1 MSDHK
6 PTASQERIISLDVLR
21 GFALMGILIMNIIS
35 IGMVSSNYLN
45 PMAEGQLSFYDE
57 IAFIF
62 SQLFADQKF
71 MSIFSI
77 LFGAGVILI
86 TERAIRAN
94 RSPAIIHYSRNFWL
108 LLIGLFH
115 AYIIWFGDILVP
127 YALCSIWVFLFRNK
141 TPKTLFIIASIL
153 FLVTC
158 SMSLMSGFSIPYWS
172 DAELAELCLEWV
184 PTPDMILYEIAAY
197 QGAWSDHFPLRSSTA
212 FNLET
217 FVFSI
222 NYGWHVTGL
231 MLIGMG
237 LYKLGILSA
246 ERDSAFYKKLFF
258 ISFSVGMIIGLAGL
272 YFNYRNNWSCQFS
285 FFIGSQFNFA
295 GSLPMALSYIALIM
309 LLIKSSAGQ
318 SLSNW
323 LAPIGRMAL
332 TNYIMQSVLASFIF
346 YGYGFGLFGQK
357 GRAELWLYI
366 VLIWVFQLVL
376 SRWWMS
382 KFKFGPLEW
391 LWRTLTYRKFQKF
404 FKP

>member
-1 MSDHK
+1 M
-6 PTASQERIISLDVLR
+6 ASHNPVTNKNRIVSLDVLR
-21 GFALMGILIMNIIS
+21 GFALLGIFIMNIIS

-45 PMAEGQLSFYDE
+45 PMAEGPLNFFDE

-62 SQLFADQKF
+62 SKLFADQKF

-86 TERAIRAN
+86 TERAVRAD
-94 RSPAIIHYSRNFWL
+94 RSPAVVHYSRNFWL

-141 TPKTLFIIASIL
+141 SPKTLFIVAAVL
-153 FLVTC
+153 FIVT
-158 SMSLMSGFSIPYWS
+158 SSFSLISGFSIPYWS
-172 DAELAELCLEWV
+172 DAKLAEFCLEWV
-184 PTPDMILYEIAAY
+184 PTPDMIAQEIAAY
-197 QGAWSDHFPLRSSTA
+197 QGAWSDHFPLRKSTA

-222 NYGWHVTGL
+222 SYGWHITGL

-246 ERDSAFYKKLFF
+246 DRDAAYYRKMFF
-258 ISFSVGMIIGLAGL
+258 ISFTLGMLAGLTGL
-272 YFNYRNNWSCQFS
+272 YFNYKNDWSCQFS
-285 FFIGSQFNFA
+285 FFIGAQFNFV

-309 LLIKSSAGQ
+309 LLIKSSAGEH
-318 SLSNW
+318 LANW
-323 LAPIGRMAL
+323 LAPVGRMAL
-332 TNYIMQSVLASFIF
+332 TNYIMQSLLASFIF
-346 YGYGFGLFGQK
+346 YGHGFGLFGQK

-366 VLIWVFQLVL
+366 LLIWAFQLIL

-382 KFKFGPLEW
+382 KFRFGPIEW

-404 FKP
+404 YK